1 VHLIEKLLI
10 ATNNRGKREEI
21 AALLAELPIAVV
33 SGAEVAL
40 PAVAET
46 GATYA
51 ENALQKARA
60 AVAATSLAAL
70 ADDSGLEVDALG
82 GAPGVRSARF
92 AGPDASDEDNNNLL
106 LARLAQVPPA
116 GRTARFVCTVAL
128 VLPDG
133 RAIATR
139 GSVEGVIL
147 AAPRGSG
154 GFGYD
159 PLFYYAPFAATFGE
173 APAAAKN
180 EVSHRA
186 RAVRAMVER
195 IRVLVAAEP
204 PA

>member
-1 VHLIEKLLI
+1 VHVIEKLLI

-21 AALLAELPIAVV
+21 GALLAELPIAIV

-51 ENALQKARA
+51 ENALLKARA
-60 AVAATSLAAL
+60 AAAATGLAAL

-92 AGPDASDEDNNNLL
+92 AGPDAGDEANNRLL
-106 LARLAQVPPA
+106 LARLVRVPPA
-116 GRTARFVCTVAL
+116 ARTARFVCTMAL

-133 RAIATR
+133 RAIVTR
-139 GSVEGVIL
+139 GSVEGAIL

-159 PLFYYAPFAATFGE
+159 PLFYYAPLAATFGE
-173 APAAAKN
+173 ARAAAKN

-186 RAVRAMVER
+186 RALRAMVER
-195 IRVLVAAEP
+195 IRVLVAAGP
-204 PA
+204 RA